1 MANDKMHILVYVSG
15 ALSHEYPMEIDSR
28 NKKVFPCHPEMGRKI
43 DFASRCALEEAFR
56 IKESMGNVEISAM
69 TVGLPEGEWVL
80 RTCLGLGVDK
90 AIQLTVDR
98 LEYCDDYTIAT
109 ILSEYVT
116 QIDGAL
122 ILCGDHHENYGYSQ
136 IGPILAELLNYSFL
150 SGIINLEIGRKGQ
163 ITVQRKLT
171 RGHRLKLQ
179 ALLPAVVSINGMIN
193 EPRYISIHTQIK
205 PMKGAIE
212 KINLTHR
219 NTRPIELISVGPF
232 KPRAKK
238 SVMPSDHL
246 TAESKLDFLMSG
258 GNISKDGRKLLEGN
272 IGEACDQIIQLLKEE
287 NIL

>member
-1 MANDKMHILVYVSG
+1 MDNDKIHILVYVSE
-15 ALSHEYPMEIDSR
+15 ALSQEYPMEIDSR
-28 NKKVFPCHPEMGRKI
+28 NKKVFSCHPEMLRKI
-43 DFASRCALEEAFR
+43 DFASRCALEESFR
-56 IKESMGNVEISAM
+56 IKERRGNVVISAM
-69 TVGLPEGEWVL
+69 TVGLPEAECIL

-90 AIQLTVDR
+90 AIQLTVDQ

-109 ILSEYVT
+109 LLSEYIT
-116 QIDGAL
+116 QKEGEL
-122 ILCGDHHENYGYSQ
+122 ILCGDYHENYGYSQ
-136 IGPILAELLNYSFL
+136 IGPILAELLNYPFL
-150 SGIINLEIGRKGQ
+150 SGIINLEIGEKGQ

-171 RGHRLKLQ
+171 RGHRVKLE
-179 ALLPAVVSINGMIN
+179 AFLPAVVSVNGIIN
-193 EPRYISIHTQIK
+193 EPRYISVHTQIK

-238 SVMPSDHL
+238 SVMPSDQL
-246 TAESKLDFLMSG
+246 TAESKLNFLMSG
-258 GNISKDGRKLLEGN
+258 GNISKDSRKLLEGN